1 MKVTGKEDP
10 DIAAVREMLHTLYAY
25 TSDEANPP
33 GEGRSWSHQQ
43 GRAAL
48 DRLASRLAET
58 EMERASL
65 LRELATLFGPAPNR
79 KGATDN
85 ERWLYHIGARLAET
99 EARVEEAEAALR
111 NIAARPERWPAGDHA
126 IPTARRAL
134 AGKDAE
140 MSDNTEKKPWDDW
153 PEAGPDDWELCPKCG
168 NMDGGCPFC
177 GHGYIPKEGF
187 KWPKPQRTG
196 AA

>member
-1 MKVTGKEDP
+1 MSEQPPAPDYKEDP

-58 EMERASL
+58 EARLEAAEGAIEFIEGHL
-65 LRELATLFGPAPNR
+65 ELAEEWEPGESVISDAN
-79 KGATDN
+79 
-85 ERWLYHIGARLAET
+85 ARRVISECLLA
-99 EARVEEAEAALR
+99 
-111 NIAARPERWPAGDHA
+111 
-126 IPTARRAL
+126 ARRAL
-134 AGKDAE
+134 AGKDA
-140 MSDNTEKKPWDDW
+140 
-153 PEAGPDDWELCPKCG
+153 
-168 NMDGGCPFC
+168 
-177 GHGYIPKEGF
+177 
-187 KWPKPQRTG
+187 